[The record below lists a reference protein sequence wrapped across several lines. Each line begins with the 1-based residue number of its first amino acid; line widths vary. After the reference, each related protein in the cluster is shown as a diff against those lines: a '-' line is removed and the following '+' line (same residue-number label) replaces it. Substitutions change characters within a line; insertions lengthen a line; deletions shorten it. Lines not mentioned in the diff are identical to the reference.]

1 MRLRFAALAAACLSC
16 LVAVD
21 ALAEECRAPTVT
33 FQAPALLTGLGRAEA
48 MRPLRIV
55 AVGSSS
61 TQGVGASGPLCT
73 YPAQL
78 ALALGDRLPGT
89 TVEVL
94 NKGIG
99 GEVVADNLRRLDR
112 DVLQKP
118 DLVIWQVGTN
128 DAWRGLPLYPVQ
140 AQLRDGIGRIR
151 EQGAAPRL
159 INPQPVPR
167 AEDEQAIAAMSAMI
181 AKVAKATGTPLFSR
195 HQRML
200 GWISRRDPRRRHD
213 LLEGRPAQD
222 GYQLPLPGAGRG
234 RHAGPGGRGGGD
246 GCRGRTGDRHALAAP
261 CPATGSSNTT
271 PVRA

>member
-48 MRPLRIV
+48 LRPLRIV

-61 TQGVGASGPLCT
+61 TQGVGASGPSRT

-78 ALALGDRLPGT
+78 ALALADRLPGT

-112 DVLQKP
+112 DVLQQKP

-128 DAWRGLPLYPVQ
+128 DALRGLPLDQVQ
-140 AQLRDGIGRIR
+140 AQLLDGIGQIK
-151 EQGAAPRL
+151 EQAAAL
-159 INPQPVPR
+159 LLMDPQPVPR

-195 HQRML
+195 HERML
-200 GWISRRDPRRRHD
+200 GWIS
-213 LLEGRPAQD
+213 
-222 GYQLPLPGAGRG
+222 
-234 RHAGPGGRGGGD
+234 GG
-246 GCRGRTGDRHALAAP
+246 ALAVSTIYSKDGLHMTDASYHCLALDVADMLVP
-261 CPATGSSNTT
+261 AGEAVATAAAVVPATVT
-271 PVRA
+271 P